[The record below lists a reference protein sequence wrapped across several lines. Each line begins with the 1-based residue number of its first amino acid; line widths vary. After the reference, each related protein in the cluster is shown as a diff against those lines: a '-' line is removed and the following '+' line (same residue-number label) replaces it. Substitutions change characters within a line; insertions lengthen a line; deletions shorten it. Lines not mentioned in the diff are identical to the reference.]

1 MRNENIVVTRNQIG
15 LVASAAGAT
24 GLVLGIVGFLWQS
37 GFTPFIIG
45 ALIVGGLGTAVWA
58 LMTPAEFRAFVQGR
72 QVRQSITSVFATLLL
87 LGIVILAYG
96 LALRAAVSMDM
107 TIDNQ
112 FTLSDTTRQILRRVN
127 RPMQITGFY
136 SPRGV
141 ALREVDDQ
149 FWRQYEEESGGLI
162 TRRYVDPDIEP
173 GLRSQFQV
181 VNEGEVF
188 LSFVNPDG
196 SLDLPTTQIVPREN
210 GQERDMSQ
218 TISRMLIAGT
228 VTVYFETGHGE
239 YNPEDSSQQ
248 GLSRINLGIQQSG
261 LVTLPLNL
269 PELAAAGGRIPDDAA
284 ALIFAR
290 PQTDLSAVEVA
301 VLDTYLQSGGAL
313 FIMADAVFVDN
324 PFLREG
330 GIFSDYLWSQFG
342 IRPLDA
348 IVVDPPMGVRTPVD
362 IQSAA
367 VFTGNPIASRLDSD
381 TAQLQFNIV
390 RPIQINTTPPANTA
404 NGQIILSSDQ
414 SFAERN
420 LLAFGQS
427 NTINFDDGQDIRGPF
442 ATVAWANNEI
452 TGAKI
457 LLTGDA
463 DFATN
468 GLVVVGGN
476 SILFTDGL
484 VWLSGFADQLNFGV
498 QFFSTTAPFMFASG
512 QQLDF
517 IAFLTVFLI
526 PGLVLLIG
534 LVIWYRRV
542 RA

>member
-1 MRNENIVVTRNQIG
+1 M
-15 LVASAAGAT
+15 S
-24 GLVLGIVGFLWQS
+24 
-37 GFTPFIIG
+37 
-45 ALIVGGLGTAVWA
+45 
-58 LMTPAEFRAFVQGR
+58 PAEFRAFLQGR
-72 QVRQSITSVFATLLL
+72 GVRQSIGSIFAALLL

-96 LALRAAVSMDM
+96 LAQRAVISLDM

-112 FTLSDTTRQILRRVN
+112 FTLSDTTRQILRRIDPN
-127 RPMQITGFY
+127 RPLQITAFY

-141 ALREVDDQ
+141 AFREIDDQ

-162 TRRYVDPDIEP
+162 RRRYVDPDVEP

-181 VNEGEVF
+181 LDEAEVF
-188 LSFVNPDG
+188 LSFINPDG
-196 SLDLPTTQIVPREN
+196 TLDMPTTQLVPREN

-218 TISRMLIAGT
+218 TISRMLIAGQ
-228 VTVYFETGHGE
+228 VKVYFATGHGE
-239 YNPEDSSQQ
+239 FDPQDGSQQ

-261 LVTLPLNL
+261 LVTLPLSL

-284 ALIFAR
+284 AVIFAR
-290 PQTDLSAVEVA
+290 PQTDLSGAEVA
-301 VLDTYLQSGGAL
+301 VLDDYLQRGGSL
-313 FIMADAVFVDN
+313 FIMADVVFVDN

-330 GIFSDYLWSQFG
+330 GVFSDYLWTTFG

-348 IVVDPPMGVRTPVD
+348 VVVDPPMGVRTAVD

-367 VFTGNPIASRLDSD
+367 IFTGNPIATRLDSD
-381 TAQLQFNIV
+381 TAQLQFDIV

-404 NGQIILSSDQ
+404 NGQIVLSSDQ

-420 LLAFGQS
+420 LVAFGES

-442 ATVAWANNEI
+442 ATVAWANNQV

-484 VWLSGFADQLNFGV
+484 MWLSGFADQLNFGV
-498 QFFSTTAPFMFASG
+498 QFFGSTAPFMFASG

-517 IAFLTVFLI
+517 IGFLTVFLM
-526 PGLVLLIG
+526 PGIVLLIG
-534 LVIWYRRV
+534 LVVWYRRV